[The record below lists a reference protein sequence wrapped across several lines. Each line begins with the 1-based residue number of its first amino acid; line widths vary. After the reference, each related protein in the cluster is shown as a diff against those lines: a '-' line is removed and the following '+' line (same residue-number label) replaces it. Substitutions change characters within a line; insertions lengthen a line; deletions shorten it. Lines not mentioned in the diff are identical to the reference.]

1 MNFEFSLAQLTVLN
15 TSPIEISKIAH
26 ECGYDYVSLR
36 QIYMNLPD
44 EQRFELIK
52 DKKMFNELKVYLND
66 TGLKVLDVELAR
78 IYDGVNV
85 KDYEPIFELS
95 VNLGVRNILSSIWT
109 NEKSYYIEQFNILCE
124 LAKQYDLDVNL
135 EYVPIA
141 GVDTMAKALEVIET
155 VKTENARL
163 LVDMHHFHRAK
174 DSVKELQKVPNKYFN
189 FVHLCDAC
197 KEIPSDIE
205 EMKRIMRQERLY
217 VGEGGIEIK
226 DILNSMP
233 IVPYSI
239 ELPNKAQ
246 VDKNGYA
253 AHAEKCLD
261 TAKQYVNKYVTGRK

>member
-15 TSPIEISKIAH
+15 TSPIDISKIAH

-66 TGLKVLDVELAR
+66 TGLKVLDMELAR

-95 VNLGVRNILSSIWT
+95 ANLGVRNILSSIWT

-124 LAKQYDLDVNL
+124 LAKQYNLDVNL

-141 GVDTMAKALEVIET
+141 GVNTMARALEVIET

-174 DSVKELQKVPNKYFN
+174 DSVEELQKIPDKYFN

-217 VGEGGIEIK
+217 VGEGGIDIR
-226 DILNSMP
+226 DILNAIP

-239 ELPNKAQ
+239 EL
-246 VDKNGYA
+246 GW
-253 AHAEKCLD
+253 
-261 TAKQYVNKYVTGRK
+261 